1 MIDQQGVVHTL
12 EFGRL
17 SPSLSRAF
25 QDTPFCVLCM
35 MCLGGGSEGEE
46 VQEDRGGMKGW
57 RDERL
62 EG

>member
-1 MIDQQGVVHTL
+1 MVHTL

-25 QDTPFCVLCM
+25 QDTPFCVLCV
-35 MCLGGGSEGEE
+35 MCLGRESEG
-46 VQEDRGGMKGW
+46 VRGW
-57 RDERL
+57 RDEKVEKVRPWRDERV